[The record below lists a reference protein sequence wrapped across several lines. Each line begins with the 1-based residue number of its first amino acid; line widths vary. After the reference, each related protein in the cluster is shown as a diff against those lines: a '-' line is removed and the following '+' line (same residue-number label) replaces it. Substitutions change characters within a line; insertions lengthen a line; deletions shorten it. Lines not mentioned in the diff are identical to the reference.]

1 MTAPAGPRRAFDKR
15 LLRFGRP
22 VRTYLTAAVALG
34 VGAAAL
40 TIGQAL
46 LLGWIIAEAF
56 HGAVLGDLTPQL
68 TGLLIIAGLRGLIMW
83 VTEVIA
89 YRNAATTKSSL
100 RQALL
105 RRVVSNRGTGSD
117 PGAVVAAAGRGIEA
131 LDPYFAR
138 YLPQVV
144 LALVVPLLVLM
155 VVLAIDPWSALII
168 GIPLPL
174 IPVFA
179 ALTGT
184 ATRSR
189 MSQRWQAF
197 SNLSSAFVESVRSLP
212 TLKVFGRSREA
223 VARFE
228 RLADAHRV
236 ETMGTLR
243 IAFLSALALELAA
256 TISVA
261 VVAVA
266 VGLRVLE
273 AGLELQPA
281 LTVLILAPEAY
292 LPLRRL
298 AAEFHSAAEGVEAAS
313 RMLDEIETP
322 GDEPGTGSRIAPDHP
337 GITIHEVSVEHAGR
351 PTPAL
356 TGISLGVAAGDYL
369 AVTGPTGAG
378 KSTLLSLLMG
388 FSHPVAGSVTV
399 DGVSLQDLD
408 GTDWLR
414 RIAWLPQSPHL
425 FAGSVADNV
434 RFGSPDA
441 SDDLIDIALREAG
454 AGFVADLPEGAGTML
469 GEHGTGIS
477 AGERSRLALARA
489 LIRRAPILLLDEP
502 TAHLDPI
509 TELKVLDTLDSL
521 RGTCTIVIATHRQTV
536 ASRADRVVRFD
547 AGRMMSPGLP

>member
-1 MTAPAGPRRAFDKR
+1 MTTPAGPRRAFDKR

-22 VRTYLTAAVALG
+22 VRTYLTTAVALG
-34 VGAAAL
+34 VGTAAL

-46 LLGWIIAEAF
+46 LLGGIIAEVF
-56 HGAVLGDLTPQL
+56 HGSGLGDVTPQL
-68 TGLLIIAGLRGLIMW
+68 TGLLIIAALRGLAAW
-83 VTEVIA
+83 TTEAIA
-89 YRNAATTKSSL
+89 YRSSAATKSSL
-100 RQALL
+100 RHALL
-105 RRVVSNRGTGSD
+105 RRVVANRGTGSD

-144 LALVVPLLVLM
+144 LALVVPLLVLV

-168 GIPLPL
+168 GATLPL

-228 RLADAHRV
+228 RLADVHRM

-266 VGLRVLE
+266 VGLRVLG

-298 AAEFHSAAEGVEAAS
+298 AAEFHSAAEGVEAAG
-313 RMLDEIETP
+313 RMLDEIEAP
-322 GDEPGTGSRIAPDHP
+322 IEAPRGGSRVAPDHP
-337 GITIHEVSVEHAGR
+337 GITIHDARIEH
-351 PTPAL
+351 PESDTPAL
-356 TGISLGVAAGDYL
+356 AGVSLEVAAGDYL

-378 KSTLLSLLMG
+378 KSTLLSVLMG

-399 DGVSLQDLD
+399 DGVPLDDFD
-408 GTDWLR
+408 GTDWLQ
-414 RIAWLPQSPHL
+414 RIAWMPQSPHL

-441 SDDLIDIALREAG
+441 SDDLVDRALNEAG
-454 AGFVADLPEGAGTML
+454 AGFVTDLPEGAATIL
-469 GEHGTGIS
+469 GEHGAGLS
-477 AGERSRLALARA
+477 AGERSRVALARA

-521 RGTCTIVIATHRQTV
+521 RGTCTIVIATHRPAV
-536 ASRADRVVRFD
+536 ACRADRVVHFK
-547 AGRMMSPGLP
+547 AGRMTTAGSP

>member
-34 VGAAAL
+34 VGTAAL

-46 LLGWIIAEAF
+46 LLGGIIAEVF
-56 HGAVLGDLTPQL
+56 HGSGLGDVTPQL
-68 TGLLIIAGLRGLIMW
+68 TGLLIIAALRGLAAW
-83 VTEVIA
+83 TTEAIA
-89 YRNAATTKSSL
+89 YRSSAATKSSL

-105 RRVVSNRGTGSD
+105 RRVVANRGTGSD

-144 LALVVPLLVLM
+144 LALVVPLLVLV

-168 GIPLPL
+168 GATLPL

-228 RLADAHRV
+228 RLADIHRV

-266 VGLRVLE
+266 VGLRVLG

-298 AAEFHSAAEGVEAAS
+298 AAEFHSAAEGVEAAGCI
-313 RMLDEIETP
+313 LDEIEAP
-322 GDEPGTGSRIAPDHP
+322 VEAPLSGSRVAPDHP
-337 GITIHEVSVEHAGR
+337 GITIHDARVEHPGSD
-351 PTPAL
+351 TPAL
-356 TGISLGVAAGDYL
+356 AGVSLEVAAGDYL

-378 KSTLLSLLMG
+378 KSTLLSVLMG
-388 FSHPVAGSVTV
+388 FALPAAGSVMV
-399 DGVSLQDLD
+399 DGVPLEDFD
-408 GTDWLR
+408 GTDWLQ
-414 RIAWLPQSPHL
+414 RIAWMPQSPHL

-434 RFGSPDA
+434 RFGSPEA
-441 SDDLIDIALREAG
+441 SDDLVDRALNEAG
-454 AGFVADLPEGAGTML
+454 AGFVTDLPEGAATIL
-469 GEHGTGIS
+469 GEHGAGLS
-477 AGERSRLALARA
+477 AGERSRVALARA

-521 RGTCTIVIATHRQTV
+521 RGTCTIVIATHRPAV
-536 ASRADRVVRFD
+536 ASRADRVVHFE
-547 AGRMMSPGLP
+547 AGRMTSAGSP

>member
-1 MTAPAGPRRAFDKR
+1 LTTPAGPRRAFDKR

-22 VRTYLTAAVALG
+22 VHAYLTAAVALG
-34 VGAAAL
+34 VGTAAL

-46 LLGWIIAEAF
+46 LLGWIIAEVF
-56 HGAVLGDLTPQL
+56 HGSGLGDVTPQL
-68 TGLLIIAGLRGLIMW
+68 TGLLVIAVLRGLIVW
-83 VTEVIA
+83 ATEAIA
-89 YRNAATTKSSL
+89 YRSAAATKSSL
-100 RQALL
+100 RRALL
-105 RRVVSNRGTGSD
+105 RRVVANRGTGSD

-168 GIPLPL
+168 GATLPL

-197 SNLSSAFVESVRSLP
+197 SDLSSGFVESVRSLP

-223 VARFE
+223 VARFG

-266 VGLRVLE
+266 VGLRVLG

-298 AAEFHSAAEGVEAAS
+298 AAEFHSAAEGVEAAG
-313 RMLDEIETP
+313 RMLDEIEAP
-322 GDEPGTGSRIAPDHP
+322 IEAPRSGSRAAPNHP
-337 GITIHEVSVEHAGR
+337 GGRSVTRGGGGRLSGGDRSDRCRQEHPAERAHGIQPSR
-351 PTPAL
+351 RRVGDDRRGTPPRFRRHGL
-356 TGISLGVAAGDYL
+356 VAADRL
-369 AVTGPTGAG
+369 AAPIAA
-378 KSTLLSLLMG
+378 
-388 FSHPVAGSVTV
+388 PVCRQRRRQRALRLT
-399 DGVSLQDLD
+399 
-408 GTDWLR
+408 R
-414 RIAWLPQSPHL
+414 RI
-425 FAGSVADNV
+425 
-434 RFGSPDA
+434 R
-441 SDDLIDIALREAG
+441 
-454 AGFVADLPEGAGTML
+454 
-469 GEHGTGIS
+469 
-477 AGERSRLALARA
+477 RS
-489 LIRRAPILLLDEP
+489 
-502 TAHLDPI
+502 
-509 TELKVLDTLDSL
+509 
-521 RGTCTIVIATHRQTV
+521 HRQS
-536 ASRADRVVRFD
+536 AE
-547 AGRMMSPGLP
+547 